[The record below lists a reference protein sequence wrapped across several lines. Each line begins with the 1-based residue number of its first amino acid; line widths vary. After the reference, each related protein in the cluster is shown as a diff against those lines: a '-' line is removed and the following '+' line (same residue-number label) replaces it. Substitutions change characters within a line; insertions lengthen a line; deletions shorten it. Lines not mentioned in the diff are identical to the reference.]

1 LPSLRPTLLPYTTL
15 FRSFHSYGGNG
26 RQKLHHHKYGEESQ
40 ENQRPHFLF
49 RPEDFPVGTGFSFP
63 QEVETYTH
71 QNPRNTGD
79 AGGADTF
86 HKGGFGLG
94 GRLQIRKLKEKSHT
108 LKNCKE

>member
-79 AGGADTF
+79 AGGADRSEEHTSE
-86 HKGGFGLG
+86 
-94 GRLQIRKLKEKSHT
+94 LQSRFDLV
-108 LKNCKE
+108 C